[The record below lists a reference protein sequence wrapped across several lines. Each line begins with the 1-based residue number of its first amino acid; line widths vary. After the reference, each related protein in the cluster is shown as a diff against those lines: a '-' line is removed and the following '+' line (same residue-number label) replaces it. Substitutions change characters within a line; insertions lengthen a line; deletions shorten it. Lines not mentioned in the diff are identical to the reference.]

1 LRWIAAVTYQY
12 LEKFAKIAPGIV
24 LVIALVGLLIA
35 MRQSREAS
43 RARRLTATKLLLDE
57 IGNNEV
63 RMART
68 FVLEEMQDFT
78 VDDIR
83 DKRVAMTGDAIRN
96 ARRLGVAHDRVGIM
110 IKRGLVDERTLYDSQ
125 KVEIKEIW
133 RKIEPMVP
141 FVRSDLKRDN
151 YMYHFEYLATV
162 WLRKMKSRQLKRST

>member
-1 LRWIAAVTYQY
+1 LRWIAAATYQY
-12 LEKFAKIAPGIV
+12 LEKFAKIAPGFV

-63 RMART
+63 RMARA

-83 DKRVAMTGDAIRN
+83 DKRVALTGDAIRN
-96 ARRLGVAHDRVGIM
+96 ARRVGVAYDRVGVM
-110 IKRGLVDERTLYDSQ
+110 IKQGLIDERTLYNSQ
-125 KVEIKEIW
+125 NVEIKEIW
-133 RKIEPMVP
+133 RKIEPMVR

-151 YMYHFEYLATV
+151 YMYHFEYLATGGS
-162 WLRKMKSRQLKRST
+162 K